1 MVRKRLPSPLPK
13 TFGNHLPLHQFAMY
27 RLYII
32 ALAAVGMMCLV
43 AVFVAPSTSRAPVA
57 VAVAS
62 AKPVTKGETEALMLR
77 RDSSGQFRLEA
88 SVNSVPVEF
97 LVDTGADIVALTEE
111 EAANLGLDVVEGD
124 FQPVMQTASGVGYGA
139 KVRLDEVEV
148 AGERLHDV
156 EAVVVKGLTVN
167 LLGQSA
173 LRKLGSVQLKG
184 DSMIIRAH

>member
-1 MVRKRLPSPLPK
+1 
-13 TFGNHLPLHQFAMY
+13 MY

-32 ALAAVGMMCLV
+32 ALAAVGAMCLV
-43 AVFVAPSTSRAPVA
+43 AVFMVPRPSAAPV
-57 VAVAS
+57 VIVS
-62 AKPVTKGETEALMLR
+62 AKPERKAGAEALMLR

-88 SVNSVPVEF
+88 SVNGVPVEF

-111 EAANLGLDVVEGD
+111 EAANLNLSVFEGD
-124 FQPVMQTASGVGYGA
+124 FQPAMQTASGVGYGA
-139 KVRLDEVEV
+139 KVRLDEMEV
-148 AGERLHDV
+148 AGERLRDV

-184 DSMIIRAH
+184 DSMIIRPN

>member
-1 MVRKRLPSPLPK
+1 
-13 TFGNHLPLHQFAMY
+13 MY